1 MKSTEKAT
9 QHAVLEYLAMK
20 RIFHWR
26 NNSGATITQRGHF
39 MRFGAVGSPDIF
51 AIHNGVIY
59 GFEIKDVKGKLSDSQ
74 KAFREG
80 MNKAGGQYLVIRSID
95 DVIPLF

>member
-1 MKSTEKAT
+1 MASSEKYV
-9 QHAVLEYLAMK
+9 QRAVLDYLALK

-26 NNSGATITQRGHF
+26 NNSGALRTERGGF
-39 MRFGAVGSPDIF
+39 IKFGAVGSPDIF

-59 GFEIKDVKGKLSDSQ
+59 GFEIKDVKGRLSDGQ
-74 KAFREG
+74 KVFQEG
-80 MNKAGGQYLVIRSID
+80 MNKAGGQYIVVRSID